1 MLMRPSWVP
10 RARFYRQYSEA
21 SLWATLME
29 VSSGESVY
37 KASRKHGVPEKT
49 VRDWMKRLNI
59 QSQFSAPYLKR
70 AAARAAQQSPNAAS
84 ERVVSVPVGVDAN
97 DDCSDSA

>member
-1 MLMRPSWVP
+1 MRPSWVP

-21 SLWATLME
+21 SLWAALTE
-29 VSSGESVY
+29 VNSGESVY

-59 QSQFSAPYLKR
+59 QSQFSAPYLRR
-70 AAARAAQQSPNAAS
+70 AAARAAQQSPNAS
-84 ERVVSVPVGVDAN
+84 SDMLSPVSVVADSKE
-97 DDCSDSA
+97 DCSDSA

>member
-1 MLMRPSWVP
+1 MRPSWVP

-21 SLWATLME
+21 SLWAALME

-59 QSQFSAPYLKR
+59 QSQFSAPYLRR
-70 AAARAAQQSPNAAS
+70 AASRAAQQSPNTS
-84 ERVVSVPVGVDAN
+84 SDMILPVPVAADSK
-97 DDCSDSA
+97 DDCSDS

>member
-1 MLMRPSWVP
+1 MRPSWVP

-21 SLWATLME
+21 SLWAALME

-59 QSQFSAPYLKR
+59 QSQFSAPYLRR
-70 AAARAAQQSPNAAS
+70 AAARAAQQSPNPGT
-84 ERVVSVPVGVDAN
+84 ERAVSVGVDAK
-97 DDCSDSA
+97 DDCSDST